1 MQLHFLRCVLAVH
14 FLHPHTGK
22 PPPLSLQCNSVR
34 TQSCI
39 SCTPSVR
46 RSSGLHFL
54 HCILAMQFSDGL
66 ELHSLHCI
74 LAMRF
79 RAAFPALH
87 PGSAIQC
94 GSQSCISC
102 PSPNAAQL
110 IVAFPALRPCS
121 AMQRGSQSCIFLHPV
136 RMQRSSQL
144 HFLQPFPCS
153 AWVRAAFSC
162 TPSLQRGCRGWVRSA
177 APATLSMQCR
187 GRPAS
192 PALRPCSAA
201 ASQLRSASPAPHPC
215 SVGSDLHLLQ
225 CCPCSAGSSLQRGC
239 VAAQLRALLHPILAA
254 WGQICISCNA
264 VHAVLGQ
271 ICISCT
277 PPLHSGVRSASPA
290 TLSMHRS
297 SDLHLLHPISAFWG
311 QICISCSAVHAVLG
325 RPRSMGASQLRSA
338 SPAPHPCNVGSDLH
352 LLQCGPCSAGAD
364 LHLLHP
370 ISAFWG
376 QTSISCNAVHA
387 LQLRSASPA
396 PHLCILGSDQHLL

>member
-1 MQLHFLRCVLAVH
+1 
-14 FLHPHTGK
+14 
-22 PPPLSLQCNSVR
+22 
-34 TQSCI
+34 
-39 SCTPSVR
+39 
-46 RSSGLHFL
+46 
-54 HCILAMQFSDGL
+54 
-66 ELHSLHCI
+66 
-74 LAMRF
+74 MRF

-87 PGSAIQC
+87 PCNAVRSCIPCTASWQC
-94 GSQSCISC
+94 DSMWVSGLHFLPLTQCSTAHSCISC
-102 PSPNAAQL
+102 TPSL
-110 IVAFPALRPCS
+110 
-121 AMQRGSQSCIFLHPV
+121 
-136 RMQRSSQL
+136 QRSSQL

-215 SVGSDLHLLQ
+215 NVGSDLHLLQ

-254 WGQICISCNA
+254 WGQICISCN
-264 VHAVLGQ
+264 
-271 ICISCT
+271 T
-277 PPLHSGVRSASPA
+277 VR
-290 TLSMHRS
+290 
-297 SDLHLLHPISAFWG
+297 
-311 QICISCSAVHAVLG
+311 
-325 RPRSMGASQLRSA
+325 
-338 SPAPHPCNVGSDLH
+338 
-352 LLQCGPCSAGAD
+352 AGAD

-370 ISAFWG
+370 TFAFWGQISISCNAVHAPQLRSASLAPHLCILGARFASLAVLSMQCWVVLVAWVHCSSGLHLLHPIFAFWG

-387 LQLRSASPA
+387 PQLRSASPA